1 MELLR
6 FARTTRLCLVL
17 SLSVAPMA
25 ANASGVSGDRGA
37 IKLPT
42 LATATDAS
50 AAKIVTLLQADQ
62 YNYVST
68 NSPTVWMIPFTGDH
82 LKDIRVVVTVKD
94 STVVAFVTLVQ
105 NQRLPVTTDFMR
117 TLLEE
122 NHEFDRVK
130 IGYDREGDLSV
141 RIDGSV
147 RVMDAG
153 ELRDIV
159 NQVRNASDEIYGL
172 IEPNLLQ

>member
-6 FARTTRLCLVL
+6 FARSARLCLVL
-17 SLSVAPMA
+17 SLSLAPACVYA
-25 ANASGVSGDRGA
+25 ANPSADLGSIR
-37 IKLPT
+37 IPT
-42 LATATDAS
+42 HITATDDS
-50 AAKIVTLLQADQ
+50 AAKIVSLMQADQ
-62 YNYVST
+62 YNYINT
-68 NSPTVWMIPFTGDH
+68 KSPTVWLIPFTGDH

-105 NQRLPVTTDFMR
+105 GQRLPVTTDFMR

-130 IGYDREGDLSV
+130 IGYDHEGDLSV

-153 ELRDIV
+153 ELREIV
-159 NQVRNASDEIYGL
+159 NQVRNASDEIYGK
-172 IEPNLLQ
+172 IESSLLQ